1 MRHWLTSTMSPENIP
16 SGPRCTIHP
25 PTTVLPTLAT
35 LLYTSMARVHMQRD
49 MAARDWRPTASGVY
63 DGSSMYFFSF
73 LMVAS
78 EMLSLSNSWKV

>member
-1 MRHWLTSTMSPENIP
+1 MRNKGGRSLAP
-16 SGPRCTIHP
+16 SRLLPPQYCTAS
-25 PTTVLPTLAT
+25 TTVLPTLAT